1 MCIPALGRHTFT
13 LETGLNR
20 FFLLST
26 SSPTWSSSR
35 HFQVD
40 ELVNVDENV
49 NDTTQGFHS
58 QSMAVQSLT
67 SQEIVDSRNETDGL
81 MILENIPDKESQLD
95 RRPLSISM
103 GNMQD
108 SYSSNSYRSIHALK
122 LCELLH
128 S

>member
-1 MCIPALGRHTFT
+1 M
-13 LETGLNR
+13 
-20 FFLLST
+20 

-81 MILENIPDKESQLD
+81 MILENIPDKESQWD
-95 RRPLSISM
+95 RRPLSI
-103 GNMQD
+103 
-108 SYSSNSYRSIHALK
+108 
-122 LCELLH
+122 
-128 S
+128 

>member
-1 MCIPALGRHTFT
+1 MSSPSR
-13 LETGLNR
+13 
-20 FFLLST
+20 

-81 MILENIPDKESQLD
+81 MILENIPDKESQWD
-95 RRPLSISM
+95 RRPLSI
-103 GNMQD
+103 
-108 SYSSNSYRSIHALK
+108 
-122 LCELLH
+122 
-128 S
+128 

>member
-67 SQEIVDSRNETDGL
+67 SQEIVDSRSEMDGL
-81 MILENIPDKESQLD
+81 MIPENPSICNTATLLVIPNIPDKESQWD

-108 SYSSNSYRSIHALK
+108 
-122 LCELLH
+122 
-128 S
+128 